1 MTGGARKALTG
12 YTFVLPWLIGLTC
25 FIAIPF
31 FAAGYFS
38 FCDYP
43 PLKGPMFIG
52 AENYAELLSDPIFHR
67 SLGVTTM
74 YSAVAIPIGV
84 VLALSLAMF
93 LNSRIRG
100 QAVYRVVFYLP
111 HLVPTVV
118 VAILWMWIFNPEA
131 GLLNLVLRYIFA
143 AGDWWTGLF
152 FDVDRLVAPKGVV
165 QLPGLFSLGLGLL
178 LLLLCAGRRKM
189 AVPRGL
195 LPGIVVSCLGLLGFL
210 FGGPEFFIYGL
221 AGWAILATWGLAAIL
236 SLVVCILSL
245 SSPPGQR
252 KLIDLGIPIAGWAA
266 LAMVHGVREA
276 GISGVSEQTLLLAVA
291 PVLGLLAWGRSARRG
306 DTSDSPARRLLG
318 VLAGVAVF
326 LALAAVVAAL
336 LYRFAPGDMRK
347 LHAPGWLTDGDP
359 FPAGVSFAPSWALWS
374 IIIMSM
380 WGVGQMAVIYL
391 AKLQD
396 VPLELY
402 EAAEIDGAGWWRKTI
417 SVTIPLISPVILFN
431 VVMSIIGAFQVF
443 AAPYIMTQGG
453 PENKTRFVA
462 MFVYDQAFQY
472 HRVGYASAVAA
483 VLFLIIVALTL
494 LAFRI
499 SRSYVHYEGR

>member
-1 MTGGARKALTG
+1 MTGAWRRGVTG
-12 YTFVLPWLIGLTC
+12 YGFVLPWLCGLAF
-25 FIAIPF
+25 FIAYPF

-38 FCDYP
+38 LCDFP

-52 AENYAELLSDPIFHR
+52 AQNYVELLSDPVFHR
-67 SLGVTTM
+67 SLGVTTIFA
-74 YSAVAIPIGV
+74 AVAIPLGV
-84 VLALSLAMF
+84 VLAMSLAMF
-93 LNSRIRG
+93 LNARIRG
-100 QAVYRVVFYLP
+100 QAFYRVIFYLP

-131 GLLNLVLRYIFA
+131 GLLNLILRGLFR
-143 AGDWWTGLF
+143 AGDAWTGLF
-152 FDVDRLVAPKGVV
+152 FDIDALTAGTGGVG
-165 QLPGLFSLGLGLL
+165 PAALL
-178 LLLLCAGRRKM
+178 LL
-189 AVPRGL
+189 
-195 LPGIVVSCLGLLGFL
+195 I
-210 FGGPEFFIYGL
+210 GP
-221 AGWAILATWGLAAIL
+221 A
-236 SLVVCILSL
+236 
-245 SSPPGQR
+245 
-252 KLIDLGIPIAGWAA
+252 
-266 LAMVHGVREA
+266 
-276 GISGVSEQTLLLAVA
+276 
-291 PVLGLLAWGRSARRG
+291 LGLLAWGRTARRIWPE
-306 DTSDSPARRLLG
+306 DSQLRRA
-318 VLAGVAVF
+318 VSAAAVVAVF
-326 LALAAVVAAL
+326 LAAAAAL
-336 LYRFAPGDMRK
+336 GAAGYRFAPGDMK
-347 LHAPGWLTDGDP
+347 KMHAPGWLTDGDP
-359 FPAGVSFAPSWALWS
+359 FPAAASFAPSWALWS

-402 EAAEIDGAGWWRKTI
+402 EAAEIDGAGWWRKTV

-494 LAFRI
+494 LAFRM
-499 SRSYVHYEGR
+499 SRRHVHYEGR